1 MRGAS
6 GRLMSTLLL
15 ALTCLIAPA
24 AQAPQ
29 KIDTST
35 IGPQVGDRIPAF
47 AGTDQFGKPHS
58 FPAAAGPKGL
68 MLVFFRSADW

>member
-1 MRGAS
+1 MRAARS
-6 GRLMSTLLL
+6 RLITTTVVALMS
-15 ALTCLIAPA
+15 IVAPA

-35 IGPQVGDRIPAF
+35 IGPQVGERIPAF
-47 AGTDQFGKPHS
+47 SGTDQFGTLRS
-58 FPAAAGPKGL
+58 FATSAGPKGL